1 MSTSEPLP
9 QRPAADA
16 FSPDSGAFMKPHQIL
31 RNCILSAVLT
41 TPFILNAALAQDNV
55 VARVGDKAITTEDVA
70 LAEADFG
77 QQLAQVDPS
86 RRQSL
91 LINMLVDMEL
101 LANAAREAGL
111 DQSDTFKHR
120 LEYLRSRALR
130 NAYVEEK
137 FLNSITDEEIEAEYQ
152 EQIKNFEP
160 TEEAR
165 ARHILVASKEE
176 AEAIIKE
183 LDSGTDFATLA
194 RQKSTGPSGPNG
206 GDLGY
211 FGKGRMVPEF
221 EQAAFA
227 LEKGG
232 YSKEPVQTQ
241 FGWHVIMLEDKRMT
255 SPPPVAEVSDQIR
268 QVVMRNKY
276 EALMEDLKAKTPVE
290 VVDKPAE

>member
-1 MSTSEPLP
+1 MSL
-9 QRPAADA
+9 
-16 FSPDSGAFMKPHQIL
+16 HQIL
-31 RNCILSAVLT
+31 RNCVLSAVFA
-41 TPFILNAALAQDNV
+41 TPFLLNAAAAQDNV
-55 VARVGDKAITTEDVA
+55 VARVGDKAITEDDIA

-77 QQLAQVDPS
+77 QELAQVPAD
-86 RRQSL
+86 RRRSV
-91 LINMLVDMEL
+91 LIDVLVDMEL

-111 DQSDTFKHR
+111 DQSETFKRR
-120 LEYLRSRALR
+120 LAFLHSRALR
-130 NAYVEEK
+130 NAFVEEK
-137 FLNSITDEEIEAEYQ
+137 ILNSITDEQIDAEYQ
-152 EQIKNFEP
+152 EQIKDFTP
-160 TEEAR
+160 QEEAR

-176 AEAIIKE
+176 AEAVIKE

-255 SPPPVAEVSDQIR
+255 SPPPVSEISDQIR
-268 QVVMRNKY
+268 QLVMRKKY
-276 EALMEDLKAKTPVE
+276 ETLMEELKADTTVE
-290 VVDKPAE
+290 IVEKPAE

>member
-1 MSTSEPLP
+1 
-9 QRPAADA
+9 
-16 FSPDSGAFMKPHQIL
+16 MKPHQIL
-31 RNCILSAVLT
+31 RNSILSAVLT
-41 TPFILNAALAQDNV
+41 VPLSLNAALAQDNV
-55 VARVGDKAITTEDVA
+55 VARVGDRAITTEDLA

-77 QQLAQVDPS
+77 QELAQVPAE
-86 RRQSL
+86 RRRSV
-91 LINMLVDMEL
+91 LIDVLVDMEL
-101 LANAAREAGL
+101 LAGAAREAGL
-111 DQSDTFKHR
+111 DQSDTFKRR
-120 LEYLRSRALR
+120 LDFLRSRALR
-130 NAYVEEK
+130 NAYVEEEI
-137 FLNSITDEEIEAEYQ
+137 LSSITDEQIEAEYQ

-160 TEEAR
+160 KEEAR

-227 LEKGG
+227 LETGG
-232 YSKEPVQTQ
+232 YSSEPVQTQ

-255 SPPPVAEVSDQIR
+255 SPPPVGEVSDQIR
-268 QVVMRNKY
+268 QVVMRQKY
-276 EALMEDLKAKTPVE
+276 EALMEELKSNTTVE
-290 VVDKPAE
+290 IVGKPAE